1 LAGVRQFDERVALQR
16 ALEVFDEHGFAATSM
31 LDLATGMAVQR
42 GSLYNAYGGKE
53 EIFVRAFGAYT
64 SRFLA
69 GAAAALAGTDKRS
82 GLLSFFEFCVDTFA
96 APSAHGCLS
105 TRTAIEAATG
115 SPRVEA
121 CVRAML
127 DELETVVH
135 DTLAAIDDGRELAVD
150 LRAAARLVVTTTRGL
165 AVMERVNHDRDEL
178 REIARDLVT
187 ALAGR

>member
-1 LAGVRQFDERVALQR
+1 
-16 ALEVFDEHGFAATSM
+16 
-31 LDLATGMAVQR
+31 
-42 GSLYNAYGGKE
+42 
-53 EIFVRAFGAYT
+53 
-64 SRFLA
+64 
-69 GAAAALAGTDKRS
+69 
-82 GLLSFFEFCVDTFA
+82 
-96 APSAHGCLS
+96 
-105 TRTAIEAATG
+105 
-115 SPRVEA
+115 
-121 CVRAML
+121 ML